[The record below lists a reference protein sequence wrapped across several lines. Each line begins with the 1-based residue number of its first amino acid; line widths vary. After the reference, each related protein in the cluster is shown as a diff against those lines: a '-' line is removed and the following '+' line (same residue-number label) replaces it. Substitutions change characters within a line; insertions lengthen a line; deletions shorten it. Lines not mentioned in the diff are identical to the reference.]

1 MNFWH
6 KAKAFI
12 VKDFI
17 IETSY
22 KVSFVIQMFGSILP
36 LVSFFFV
43 GKLMEEGTTET
54 LAKYG
59 GDYFPFAL
67 IGIAFTRYFQLAVT
81 TFSDSMRRAQMAGC
95 LEAILSSQTNPKTIV
110 LNSALYSF
118 ISAAVQLIL
127 MFVVGSLFLGFSF
140 SGINIGATLVTF
152 ILSILAFVSFG
163 MFAAAGTIIFKKGE
177 PFGFVFSHLS
187 AILGG
192 AYFPVTLMPGWLEA
206 VSYVFPIYYALDA
219 LRLAILQGYTL
230 NMISQDLFIISGM
243 TLVFFPLSLYF
254 FEWAVEKGKQEGTL
268 IQY

>member
-22 KVSFVIQMFGSILP
+22 KVSFIIQMFGSILP
-36 LVSFFFV
+36 LISFFFV
-43 GKLMEEGTTET
+43 GKLVEEGSAES
-54 LAKYG
+54 LVKYG
-59 GDYFPFAL
+59 GEYFPFAL

-95 LEAILSSQTNPKTIV
+95 LEAILSSQTNPKAIV

-118 ISAAVQLIL
+118 LSAGIQLIL
-127 MFVVGSLFLGFSF
+127 IFVVGNLFLGFSF
-140 SGINIGATLVTF
+140 EKINLLATLVTF
-152 ILSILAFVSFG
+152 SLSILAFISFG

-192 AYFPVTLMPGWLEA
+192 AYFPVALMPGWLEA

-219 LRLAILQGYTL
+219 LRLTMLQGYSFS
-230 NMISQDLFIISGM
+230 MIAQDLYIICGM
-243 TLVFFPLSLYF
+243 TLIFFPLSLYF
-254 FEWAVEKGKQEGTL
+254 FEWAVEKGKREGTL